1 MKPILLEMEAFESYL
16 EKTTIDFETLNQKGV
31 FLISGNTGAGKTTI
45 FDAIS
50 YALFGKLSTDQREKA
65 SQVKTIG
72 ADNHRCKVVFVFEEK
87 GQRYQITRTP
97 QQRIKGKKK
106 EYIMEQAIS
115 ELVFLSD
122 PSIAPLTKAG
132 EVNDKITSI
141 IGLNQSQFFQTT
153 LIAQGAFS
161 KIITATTNDR
171 QQILRSLFHTDI
183 YNDFVSAVLE
193 KKKKISD
200 ASASLKQ
207 TIDRYYLGVSLSE
220 EDKEKS
226 KEIFDLNDRINFLNL
241 CKDAYSIKRQEFN
254 ENIILFD
261 NRLNDLTAEKTKLDA
276 YLSDKASLEKL
287 EEDIQGKAEEKN
299 RAQKQRE
306 ILVNQ
311 KNEIDAKEE
320 ERQELKLKLPS
331 YEKRD
336 SLRSSLS
343 KVQKELKKYQNDIL
357 KPTKDRDDYQ
367 AKIKD
372 AQAEIQKIE
381 SISDQSEE
389 YYGKLSVLNQKKST
403 LSSTSSD
410 LSDFSKKLVVFQNNV
425 ENCIE
430 LQKTYLEKYQSFQE
444 IDRKYYESMS
454 GIIAKE
460 KLKEG
465 EPCPVCGS
473 LSHPHIHQMTDDE
486 VTKEEYD
493 SSKKASEDARVTLE
507 KANEV
512 RDEKEKQLF
521 ELKESIIASL
531 ESFSLVIE
539 EEKFQEFYTQASSL
553 LEMKT
558 KEVDDSLFEVNNK
571 INEIKNA
578 KRKKETLKEN
588 LSQWETSMN
597 QAIEKVEEL
606 EQKQNEATTNEASLQ
621 GQLSSIVEDLKFD
634 SAESANERIADLQG
648 EIDSYHDAVKNA
660 DDTIASLDL
669 TISEYSGRILTL
681 QEKVNSY
688 HGRGKEE
695 IEEEVNDAT
704 EKKKE
709 AKAEFDALNA
719 KISNISSAVLNLT
732 SLEKENQTICQ
743 KYDRISTLYYFLS
756 ANADKD
762 TENRTGVARGVNL
775 ETFVLSFYLDEI
787 LKRASARLR
796 TMSQGHY
803 ILKRREVAQRG
814 QYGLD
819 IDVVDEITGFS
830 RDAKSLSGGETFMA
844 SLCLALGVSDYVRE
858 VAGGVRIETLFIDE
872 GFGSLDKAS
881 LDEVVNTISSLS
893 ADGNITIGVI
903 SHIEELFDR
912 FPVIIQVDKDKEGHS
927 SCTVTELY

>member
-132 EVNDKITSI
+132 EVNDKITSL

-261 NRLNDLTAEKTKLDA
+261 NRINDLTAEKTKLDA

-287 EEDIQGKAEEKN
+287 EEDIQGKAEEKD

-306 ILVNQ
+306 ILLNQ

-367 AKIKD
+367 AKMKE

-381 SISDQSEE
+381 
-389 YYGKLSVLNQKKST
+389 
-403 LSSTSSD
+403 
-410 LSDFSKKLVVFQNNV
+410 
-425 ENCIE
+425 
-430 LQKTYLEKYQSFQE
+430 
-444 IDRKYYESMS
+444 
-454 GIIAKE
+454 
-460 KLKEG
+460 
-465 EPCPVCGS
+465 
-473 LSHPHIHQMTDDE
+473 
-486 VTKEEYD
+486 
-493 SSKKASEDARVTLE
+493 
-507 KANEV
+507 
-512 RDEKEKQLF
+512 
-521 ELKESIIASL
+521 
-531 ESFSLVIE
+531 
-539 EEKFQEFYTQASSL
+539 
-553 LEMKT
+553 
-558 KEVDDSLFEVNNK
+558 
-571 INEIKNA
+571 
-578 KRKKETLKEN
+578 
-588 LSQWETSMN
+588 
-597 QAIEKVEEL
+597 
-606 EQKQNEATTNEASLQ
+606 
-621 GQLSSIVEDLKFD
+621 
-634 SAESANERIADLQG
+634 
-648 EIDSYHDAVKNA
+648 
-660 DDTIASLDL
+660 
-669 TISEYSGRILTL
+669 
-681 QEKVNSY
+681 
-688 HGRGKEE
+688 
-695 IEEEVNDAT
+695 
-704 EKKKE
+704 
-709 AKAEFDALNA
+709 
-719 KISNISSAVLNLT
+719 
-732 SLEKENQTICQ
+732 
-743 KYDRISTLYYFLS
+743 
-756 ANADKD
+756 
-762 TENRTGVARGVNL
+762 
-775 ETFVLSFYLDEI
+775 
-787 LKRASARLR
+787 
-796 TMSQGHY
+796 
-803 ILKRREVAQRG
+803 
-814 QYGLD
+814 
-819 IDVVDEITGFS
+819 
-830 RDAKSLSGGETFMA
+830 
-844 SLCLALGVSDYVRE
+844 
-858 VAGGVRIETLFIDE
+858 
-872 GFGSLDKAS
+872 
-881 LDEVVNTISSLS
+881 
-893 ADGNITIGVI
+893 
-903 SHIEELFDR
+903 
-912 FPVIIQVDKDKEGHS
+912 
-927 SCTVTELY
+927 